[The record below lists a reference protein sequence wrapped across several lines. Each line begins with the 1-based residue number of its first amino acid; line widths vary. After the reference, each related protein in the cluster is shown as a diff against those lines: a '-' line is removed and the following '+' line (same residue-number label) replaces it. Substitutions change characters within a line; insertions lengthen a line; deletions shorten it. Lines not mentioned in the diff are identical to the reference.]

1 MEDFS
6 SKEEK
11 FEQWRYNSKSPMKN
25 ARVIAKVIGL
35 FVIISC
41 LELCRIAG

>member
-11 FEQWRYNSKSPMKN
+11 FEQWRYKSAIPHDYWVRSLQDGIFLT
-25 ARVIAKVIGL
+25 ALQTPPLALI
-35 FVIISC
+35 
-41 LELCRIAG
+41 